1 VKRDA
6 WIWIGAAAAAALL
19 LGRRREGGGSILLSS
34 PVENTATPTVTPHG
48 GFGVHR
54 DGPPIHTH
62 QGIDLA
68 ARPGSRVLA
77 VGDGVI
83 VATDPGLGKTVRKL
97 RLNAPAA
104 WSFGRRRVDFVV
116 YADLG
121 TPLKHPGERVRKGEP
136 IALVDAS
143 GFVHFAV
150 KQQQAG
156 HEVFFDPK
164 DAGFTYRPSSPAIA

>member
-6 WIWIGAAAAAALL
+6 WIWIGAAAAGALL
-19 LGRRREGGGSILLSS
+19 LGRRREGGGSILLGS
-34 PVENTATPTVTPHG
+34 PIENSATPIMTPHG
-48 GFGVHR
+48 GFGTHR

-62 QGIDLA
+62 QGVDLA
-68 ARPGSRVLA
+68 ARPGSHVLA

-83 VATDPGLGKTVRKL
+83 VATDPGLGKMVRKL
-97 RLNAPAA
+97 KLDAPASF
-104 WSFGRRRVDFVV
+104 SFGRRRVDFVV

-121 TPLKHPGERVRKGEP
+121 APLKHPGERVHKGEP
-136 IALVDAS
+136 IALVDKA

-156 HEVFFDPK
+156 REVFFDPK
-164 DAGFTYRPSSPAIA
+164 DAGFTYRPSGPAIA